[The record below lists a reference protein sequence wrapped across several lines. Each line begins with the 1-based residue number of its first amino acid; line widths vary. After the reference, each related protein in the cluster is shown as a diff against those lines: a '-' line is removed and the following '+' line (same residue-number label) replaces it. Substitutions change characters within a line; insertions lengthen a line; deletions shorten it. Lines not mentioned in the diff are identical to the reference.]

1 MKLTVKNWLN
11 NPARLYGDGVV
22 LFEAIASE
30 AYKRRYLDYFR
41 KNEDADM
48 LVAKLKA
55 LLSSIPT
62 DAHFEKTH
70 IQPTPPAPSP
80 QIKINPDELD
90 ETGRRIHAR
99 IKEIRPLQ
107 ASIHAA
113 MATEANDLKRKEQ
126 VAELL
131 ALESERKGLWS
142 QLDADGNVIVRE
154 EIAENP
160 IERGA
165 RLQKRMKQLRQN
177 IARGKCTEAK
187 MATYKQELADIMK
200 ELKLE

>member
-1 MKLTVKNWLN
+1 MITTVKNWLN

-41 KNEDADM
+41 KNKDADM

-55 LLSSIPT
+55 LFPSIPIT
-62 DAHFEKTH
+62 ARFEKP
-70 IQPTPPAPSP
+70 ILKTPPVPSP
-80 QIKINPDELD
+80 QIKINPDEMG
-90 ETGRRIHAR
+90 ETGLRIHAR

-113 MATEANDLKRKEQ
+113 IALEANDLKRKDQ
-126 VAELL
+126 VTELL
-131 ALESERKGLWS
+131 ALESERKGLWA

-177 IARGKCTEAK
+177 IARGKCTPK
-187 MATYKQELADIMK
+187 KQSEYERELTEIMK
-200 ELKLE
+200 ELNIT

>member
-1 MKLTVKNWLN
+1 MKISVKNWLN
-11 NPARLYGDGVV
+11 NPARQYGDGVV

-55 LLSSIPT
+55 LLPSIPST
-62 DAHFEKTH
+62 VRLEKP
-70 IQPTPPAPSP
+70 ILQAPPAPSP

-90 ETGRRIHAR
+90 ETGLRIHAR

-113 MATEANDLKRKEQ
+113 IALEANDLKRKDQ
-126 VAELL
+126 VTELL
-131 ALESERKGLWS
+131 ALESERKGLWA

-154 EIAENP
+154 EVVENP

-177 IARGKCTEAK
+177 IARAKCTEVK

>member
-1 MKLTVKNWLN
+1 MKISVKNWLN

-55 LLSSIPT
+55 LLPSIPSIVRL
-62 DAHFEKTH
+62 EKP
-70 IQPTPPAPSP
+70 ILQTPPVPSP

-113 MATEANDLKRKEQ
+113 MSTEANDLKRKDQ
-126 VAELL
+126 VTELL
-131 ALESERKGLWS
+131 ALESERKELWA
-142 QLDADGNVIVRE
+142 QLDADGNVIIRE

-177 IARGKCTEAK
+177 IARGKCSAQ
-187 MATYKQELADIMK
+187 KQAEYERELAEIMK
-200 ELKLE
+200 ELNIE